1 MENCSMVNNA
11 MNGAIHSKRKK
22 KKKEVEQIL
31 SKLPLTFLLDFTTL
45 SDSNR
50 TSIGISLPSPEFK
63 H

>member
-1 MENCSMVNNA
+1 MVNNA
-11 MNGAIHSKRKK
+11 MNGAIHSKRKKK

>member
-1 MENCSMVNNA
+1 MVNNA
-11 MNGAIHSKRKK
+11 MNGAIHSKRK